1 MRLKT
6 GLTLAASVAIT
17 LTLPPAACG
26 ADADGDALA
35 LQTPTEMTGDTFSGA
50 KFFLETG
57 FGRGQ
62 RRYLDGH
69 DQLRR
74 VSADFVYSTRLDAQ
88 WRFVLSDR
96 VDAIDPHRGAST
108 INSLR
113 ELYAGWQDGGATW
126 VVDIGRINLRQ
137 GPALG
142 FNPTDFFRDGSV
154 RVSTTVNP
162 LLVREYRMGSV
173 MARVQRLW
181 SDGSF
186 SIATSPKLAN
196 GPTDRGFGVDF
207 GSTNNR
213 DRALLSLSTQW
224 SSNASSQL
232 HVYKE
237 RDGSTQVGASGSGLL
252 GGATVAYFETTWGR
266 ELALLD
272 RTLGARSKKSAGRVA
287 SGVTFTTESK
297 LSITGEVEYNG
308 VALSQSQWNAVAAS
322 QPARLIAYSAEA
334 ERRQDIGARRA
345 VLVYAKQADVIRN
358 LDATALVRLNTQDHS
373 SLTWLELRYRLEGF
387 DVAAQWLRYRG
398 APLTEFG
405 LSPYKTS
412 IQLLVSAYF

>member
-6 GLTLAASVAIT
+6 GLTVAASVAFM
-17 LTLPPAACG
+17 LSLPTAVRG
-26 ADADGDALA
+26 ADADVDALA
-35 LQTPTEMTGDTFSGA
+35 LQTPTEKSGESLSGA
-50 KFFLETG
+50 KFFVETAIG
-57 FGRGQ
+57 TGQ

-69 DQLRR
+69 DTLRR
-74 VSADFVYSTRLDAQ
+74 VSADFIYSTRLDAQ
-88 WRFVLSDR
+88 WRFAVSDR

-108 INSLR
+108 VNSLR
-113 ELYAGWQDGGATW
+113 ELYLGWQDGAAIW
-126 VVDIGRINLRQ
+126 IVDIGRINLRQ

-142 FNPTDFFRDGSV
+142 FNPTDFFRDGTV

-162 LLVREYRMGSV
+162 LLAREYRMGSV

-181 SDGSF
+181 SDGSL
-186 SIATSPKLAN
+186 SIAASPKLAD
-196 GPTDRGFGVDF
+196 GPTDRGFGADL

-237 RDGSTQVGASGSGLL
+237 RDGSAQVGASGSGLL

-266 ELALLD
+266 EQTLLNRALGGQS
-272 RTLGARSKKSAGRVA
+272 RKFTGRLA
-287 SGVTFTTESK
+287 SGMTFTTESK
-297 LSITGEVEYNG
+297 LNVTGELEYNG
-308 VALSQSQWNAVAAS
+308 VALSRSQWSAVAAS
-322 QPARLIAYSAEA
+322 QPASLITYSAEA
-334 ERRQDIGARRA
+334 ERRQDIAARRA

-373 SLTWLELRYRLEGF
+373 SLAWLELRYRLEGF
-387 DVAAQWLRYRG
+387 DIAAQWLRYRG
-398 APLTEFG
+398 LPLTEFG

-412 IQLLVSAYF
+412 IQFLASVYF